1 MTPPRIAPH
10 RIVDAVVKVKVDQVL
25 ELRARRR
32 KQLLANPN
40 VVLHR
45 PAYIEKQKQLHS
57 IEPFGHEFEIEPTRV
72 VRGGLHGAAE
82 IELFGG
88 TLASELPQP
97 PQRQLDVA
105 RTELD
110 GIVEIAKLAAV
121 PDLDRTPVA
130 PLLLTYAHAFG
141 IVPIST
147 EGRGASGADPFAPAL
162 VARPLL

>member
-45 PAYIEKQKQLHS
+45 PAYIEKQQQLHS
-57 IEPFGHEFEIEPTRV
+57 VAPFGHEFEIEQARV
-72 VRGGLHGAAE
+72 VRGGLHGAAV
-82 IELFGG
+82 IALFGG
-88 TLASELPQP
+88 PLTCKFLQP
-97 PQRQLDVA
+97 PQRKLDVA
-105 RTELD
+105 RTQLD

-130 PLLLTYAHAFG
+130 PLLLTDAHAFG

-147 EGRGASGADPFAPAL
+147 EGRGA
-162 VARPLL
+162 